1 MTETNNKPRRFL
13 ELAVKAFILAS
24 VAAVIL
30 PMPQYARSLS
40 DEKYI
45 IWLARLIWVL
55 LLTVGVCVV
64 VLLIGFLVRKLQN
77 KTFRGRPLL

>member
-1 MTETNNKPRRFL
+1 MTETSSKPRRL
-13 ELAVKAFILAS
+13 LVLAVKAFILAS

-30 PMPQYARSLS
+30 PMPQYARGLS

-55 LLTVGVCVV
+55 MLTVGVSVS
-64 VLLIGFLVRKLQN
+64 VLLIGYLVRKLKN
-77 KTFRGRPLL
+77 NTLGNGP